1 VRAFLDL
8 LDDFGAES
16 LKITWISGRDNTLVD
31 DDFRI
36 LPMCSSIGDIS
47 FNGFER
53 RHPAAFRD
61 TGLNKQPGRVT
72 NGRDNFLRVEDV
84 PDKFQRFRL

>member
-16 LKITWISGRDNTLVD
+16 FKITWIPRRDNTLVD

-36 LPMCSSIGDIS
+36 LPMRASIGDVS
-47 FNGFER
+47 FDRFEG
-53 RHPAAFRD
+53 RHPTAFRD
-61 TGLNKQPGRVT
+61 AGLDKQPGRVT
-72 NGRDNFLRVEDV
+72 NGRDDFVRVENVLDE
-84 PDKFQRFRL
+84 F